1 MRRRPYSQ
9 HLWKWFLHHLLKL
22 LSITKSEEPEAVRV
36 PLLSKQ
42 SLSSNWPADAN
53 ISEKLASLLQGEY
66 AICYPHLFDIKNNI
80 LHWWIEFLP
89 ATLLVLSDET
99 LGGTGCV
106 G

>member
-1 MRRRPYSQ
+1 MC
-9 HLWKWFLHHLLKL
+9 KWFLHHLLKL

-42 SLSSNWPADAN
+42 SLSSNWPADVN
-53 ISEKLASLLQGEY
+53 ISEKLASLLQAEY

-80 LHWWIEFLP
+80 LHWWIKFLP

-99 LGGTGCV
+99 
-106 G
+106 